1 MRTMP
6 PLNMPAFKDFNTT
19 SWEFVAQAMSWNKAL
34 SAGLALVA
42 AIGAQAA
49 PQRPD
54 SQDWKRFVRG
64 PSSTTVKPARILSH
78 NTTGNVHNAD
88 GLISGH
94 GPTVLTR
101 NGDDDEA
108 PSIVVDFGEN
118 NVGVLNIHF
127 AGSHSTST
135 GLPGLQL
142 AFSETQQFLTNIS
155 DFTRSD
161 NASGVSKT
169 LETHAGYIANGD
181 IGAKIDQRNGPSE
194 SHMS

>member
-1 MRTMP
+1 MP
-6 PLNMPAFKDFNTT
+6 PWTMSVFQNFNTT
-19 SWEFVAQAMSWNKAL
+19 PWEFVAQTMSWNKAL

-49 PQRPD
+49 PQRSD
-54 SQDWKRFVRG
+54 SHDWKQFVRG
-64 PSSTTVKPARILSH
+64 PSSSTVKPARILSH
-78 NTTGNVHNAD
+78 NTTGKVQNPN

-101 NGDDDEA
+101 NGADDEA

-118 NVGVLNIHF
+118 IVGVLNIHF

-169 LETHAGYIANGD
+169 LETRAAFIANGD
-181 IGAKIDQRNGPSE
+181 IGAEIDQRNGPSE
-194 SHMS
+194 FYMS